1 MRCLENFI
9 DISISYLI
17 NIIICVLSFLILENI
32 FNGESQR
39 LHVRLCCF
47 PRGSIEREKCW

>member
-1 MRCLENFI
+1 MRCFEIFI

-17 NIIICVLSFLILENI
+17 NIMICVLSILILENI

-39 LHVRLCCF
+39 LHVRLWGF